1 MNILKLCKPLVEFAK
16 RHSNVIL
23 TTAASVGV
31 VATAVAAVK
40 CSKKHAMAI
49 EDAEY
54 EWSHE
59 ENEEPLPAKK
69 KVAVTVKCYWPAV
82 MIGAA
87 TITCFIANGVI
98 SAKKVAN
105 LGAAYNV
112 AVTSLNECK
121 KVYTKAKPVIDQ
133 KLKEE
138 SGDTSDTDDTKK
150 DLSSWKKPDHTDT
163 EIKITKTGKGD
174 VLFKEPFTGQFFYS
188 DPEFVRSVINEVN
201 EVISQGGECSL
212 NEFFDRLF
220 IEPSLVGDDFVWEVI
235 VTGNMQIG
243 FGSGIYMGNEPY
255 ILLDYKTLPYY
266 AAPAYR

>member
-23 TTAASVGV
+23 TTAGSVGV

-40 CSKKHAMAI
+40 CHEKHTMAI

-59 ENEEPLPAKK
+59 ENEEPLPTRK
-69 KVAVTVKCYWPAV
+69 KVSVAVKCYWPAA
-82 MIGAA
+82 MICAA

-121 KVYTKAKPVIDQ
+121 KVYAKAKPAIEQ

-138 SGDTSDTDDTKK
+138 GDEKNKTDEANE
-150 DLSSWKKPDHTDT
+150 DLSRWKKPDHTDT
-163 EIKITKTGKGD
+163 KIKITKTGKGD

-201 EVISQGGECSL
+201 EVISQGGDCSL
-212 NEFFDRLF
+212 NEFFDRLL

-243 FGSGIYMGNEPY
+243 FGSGVYMGNEPY
-255 ILLDYKTLPYY
+255 ILIEYKTMPYY